1 MEKMKMRDE
10 VVMKCKNAAIEQ
22 LAEVSSHARYSKL
35 LEGLIA
41 QGLLRLMEPK
51 VTIQCRAQ
59 DVKLVQSA
67 IAPAVALYKKTMK
80 ERANLDSN
88 VDVVISDRSLPAG
101 PSAQNKEGVSWY
113 ARVYVLCACL
123 CDQCIYRHRDSLL
136 ECMPLSPDFG

>member
-59 DVKLVQSA
+59 DAKLVQAA

-80 ERANLDSN
+80 ERY
-88 VDVVISDRSLPAG
+88 VM
-101 PSAQNKEGVSWY
+101 
-113 ARVYVLCACL
+113 ARVVFAF
-123 CDQCIYRHRDSLL
+123 SLRCSL
-136 ECMPLSPDFG
+136 KPPRTLQ